1 MREKRRKRTAWILD
15 GILIAGFLTH
25 CIILFVL
32 NKVLPPPNLPI
43 EDAMVRM
50 SWRRSAENIIWL
62 CNTIY
67 IIGQIA
73 LILKMM
79 WDRDFIP
86 FSKLFLFA
94 GIQVLAMFICPI
106 LFSLIDPATWGDS
119 FFWSW
124 GILVT
129 FLIFFGL
136 LLISDLYRFYKE
148 KRLCKRT

>member
-1 MREKRRKRTAWILD
+1 MREKRRKRTARIQD

-25 CIILFVL
+25 CIILVVL
-32 NKVLPPPNLPI
+32 NKVLPPTNLPI

-106 LFSLIDPATWGDS
+106 LFSLIDPATWGDY

>member
-106 LFSLIDPATWGDS
+106 LFSLIDPATWGDY

-136 LLISDLYRFYKE
+136 RLISDLYRFYTLI
-148 KRLCKRT
+148 RLC